1 MQDDRR
7 SGGPQG
13 VGPYGSQF
21 KVAIPRL
28 PARRAP
34 PPTTPKSRQRD
45 RVQRACRNCHKRK
58 IKCSGGLPR
67 CNYCEKT
74 DKACVYERP
83 RRDRLATAKDRN
95 QALVSVLRDLSLR
108 VSDDDKRRIEDVL
121 QDTNAAKSDEEA
133 ESPASM
139 SSSSRASAAQQ
150 FQQHSRSHPFAS
162 SSSHVPFAPETLPT
176 SDQSPLPR
184 LDGIVAE
191 ESCDEDGTGARNCDV
206 VEAGY
211 LGQISEVQWLQSLRS
226 RVQAVEAVF
235 VGPADVSTSLSH
247 PASPAFAASPISVPA
262 SPVPHVALT
271 NYYLDDDGIKLAD
284 CGNPFELPPEHTA
297 GLLFH
302 CFSTTVHTSFPLLP
316 PTLESQLRQ
325 YYDLVRHGQAI
336 HCPEKW
342 FALVNLVFA
351 IGAKFSHLVQ
361 ANWRADEL
369 DHVVYL
375 SRAFQLL
382 SMNDTIVVLSTP
394 DLSTT
399 QAAGLFAVYYMT
411 LGHVNRAWV
420 MVGIAMRSA
429 FSLGLHIQDGNYS
442 IPALKQQS
450 MVRTWWSLH
459 ALESLLSSIT
469 GRPNIIPN
477 EDITTPLPS
486 AIPEIEVPGVTAT
499 ADSRFLDADANLNLL
514 TQQVISGLY
523 TQRRSPPSWD
533 YIQQTIVSLVGEL
546 DKWAVD
552 YIPQFHQETWSLTHE
567 QQREIFLLKL
577 QYYRLKILTTRPS
590 LRRIERCYEAGTD
603 DYNSLDQSVADACIQ
618 AAQDVAS
625 LLTAELNLTA
635 LYEKGPWW
643 SIVHNI
649 MQSLAVLMNAISC
662 SATFSDPSKNSVAAV
677 HQLANWLRRM
687 RETNSLAA
695 RAYQVVYSI
704 VKTSDPSVWVDIADA
719 FPDEMAMVVQQPA
732 STLFDPKY
740 LPWPGKEQSS
750 DALFRYELDDFG
762 NYHFHML

>member
-1 MQDDRR
+1 M
-7 SGGPQG
+7 SNLPQE
-13 VGPYGSQF
+13 
-21 KVAIPRL
+21 
-28 PARRAP
+28 
-34 PPTTPKSRQRD
+34 
-45 RVQRACRNCHKRK
+45 N
-58 IKCSGGLPR
+58 
-67 CNYCEKT
+67 
-74 DKACVYERP
+74 
-83 RRDRLATAKDRN
+83 AKDRN
-95 QALVSVLRDLSLR
+95 QALVSVLKDLSLR
-108 VSDDDKRRIEDVL
+108 VSGDDKRRIEDVL
-121 QDTNAAKSDEEA
+121 QDLDEEA

-150 FQQHSRSHPFAS
+150 FQQLSRSHPFAS
-162 SSSHVPFAPETLPT
+162 SSSHVPFAPETSPT

-191 ESCDEDGTGARNCDV
+191 ESCDEEGAGTKNCDV

-226 RVQAVEAVF
+226 RVQAIETVYLD
-235 VGPADVSTSLSH
+235 PADVSTSLSH
-247 PASPAFAASPISVPA
+247 PASPAFATSPTSVPA

-316 PTLESQLRQ
+316 ATLESQLRQ

-382 SMNDTIVVLSTP
+382 SMNDAIVVLSAP

-399 QAAGLFAVYYMT
+399 QVIDLD
-411 LGHVNRAWV
+411 RAWV

-486 AIPEIEVPGVTAT
+486 AIPEVQVPGVIAT
-499 ADSRFLDADANLNLL
+499 ANSRFLDADSNLNLL
-514 TQQVISGLY
+514 TQRAISGLY
-523 TQRRSPPSWD
+523 TQRRSPPSWE
-533 YIQQTIVSLVGEL
+533 YIQQTIVSLVADLE
-546 DKWAVD
+546 KWAAEC
-552 YIPQFHQETWSLTHE
+552 IPQLNQETWNFTHE
-567 QQREIFLLKL
+567 QQREMFLLKL
-577 QYYRLKILTTRPS
+577 QYYRLRILTTRPS

-625 LLTAELNLTA
+625 LLAAESNPAA

-649 MQSLAVLMNAISC
+649 MQSLAVLMNAIAC
-662 SATFSDPSKNSVAAV
+662 STSFRDPSKKSVAAV
-677 HQLANWLRRM
+677 HQLANWLRVM

-719 FPDEMAMVVQQPA
+719 FPDEMTMVVQQPA
-732 STLFDPKY
+732 SVPFDPKY